1 MRTFT
6 FLPVDPMAPPHAL
19 QGRVPYSVD
28 AASIGAYRQL
38 VEPWHVKRR
47 CDVLPRSGTGQGG
60 PDARYPRNISMR
72 AAPL

>member
-47 CDVLPRSGTGQGG
+47 CDVLPRSGVWSGRPGVL
-60 PDARYPRNISMR
+60 YPRSRSMR

>member
-6 FLPVDPMAPPHAL
+6 FLSVDPMAPPHAL

-38 VEPWHVKRR
+38 VEPWHVKHALR
-47 CDVLPRSGTGQGG
+47 
-60 PDARYPRNISMR
+60 R
-72 AAPL
+72 AASQRHVVGLPGRSLS